1 MAPLKAALSLVGALG
16 LQTGFPLL
24 FLCVPAP
31 GDADTTPRTTPGE
44 DRGCRRPQDC
54 PRGGTGDASTSPR
67 TIPRGGPGDATTSP
81 RTIPRGGPGDANTS
95 PRTRPREGQGMLTP
109 PPGPP
114 LGENR
119 GCPGRPQ
126 DHPWGG
132 TGCRR
137 LPQSSGPGPS
147 SNPSPVTR
155 LPAHPAPD
163 AVLVPEC
170 GGRSQGQYGALCP
183 HPGPLAFTTS

>member
-24 FLCVPAP
+24 FLCIPAP

-54 PRGGTGDASTSPR
+54 PRGGTGDASTSTR
-67 TIPRGGPGDATTSP
+67 TI
-81 RTIPRGGPGDANTS
+81 
-95 PRTRPREGQGMLTP
+95 PREGQGMLTP

-147 SNPSPVTR
+147 SNPSPCHE
-155 LPAHPAPD
+155 AA
-163 AVLVPEC
+163 
-170 GGRSQGQYGALCP
+170 CP
-183 HPGPLAFTTS
+183 PCPGCCAGPRVWGTQPGTVRGPLSSSWASGLHVQLTCHYTLHQAPSPPTVL